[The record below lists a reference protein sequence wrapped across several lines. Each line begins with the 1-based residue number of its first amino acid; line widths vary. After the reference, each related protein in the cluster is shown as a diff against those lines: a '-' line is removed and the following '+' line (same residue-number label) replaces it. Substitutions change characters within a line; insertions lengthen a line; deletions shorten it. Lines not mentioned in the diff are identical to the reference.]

1 MKKIATALIVF
12 SLAGCS
18 GGENDDLKQFVQDS
32 GKDLRG
38 KVEPLPE
45 MAPYK
50 AFIYNAFDLSDPFKP
65 RKLKPSASGGAF
77 QPDMNRPKEPL
88 EAFSLESLK
97 MVGLLKRKNQIYA
110 VIKTP
115 ENTIYRV
122 RVGDHLGQNF
132 GKVLAVSDTEVK
144 LKETVQDSAGDWAER
159 DSSLTLQQEQ

>member
-1 MKKIATALIVF
+1 MKKIAAILAML
-12 SLAGCS
+12 SLSACT
-18 GGENDDLKQFVQDS
+18 GGAHDDLTQFVQDA
-32 GKDLRG
+32 GKNLRG

-50 AFIYNAFDLSDPFKP
+50 SFVYNAFDVSDPFKP
-65 RKLKPSASGGAF
+65 RKLKPSASGGEF

-97 MVGLLKRKNQIYA
+97 MVGVLQQKGEIFA

-122 RVGDHLGQNF
+122 RSGNYLGQNF

-144 LKETVQDSAGDWAER
+144 LKETVQDSAGDWAVR
-159 DSSLTLQQEQ
+159 DSTLTLQEQ

>member
-1 MKKIATALIVF
+1 MRKIATVMIVLT
-12 SLAGCS
+12 LAGCS
-18 GGENDDLKQFVQDS
+18 AGENDDLKQFVLDS
-32 GKDLRG
+32 GKNLRG
-38 KVEPLPE
+38 KVETLPE

-50 AFIYNAFDLSDPFKP
+50 AFVYNAFDLSDPFKP

-77 QPDMNRPKEPL
+77 EPDMTRPKEPL

-97 MVGLLKRKNQIYA
+97 MVGLLKQKNEIYA

-132 GKVLAVSDTEVK
+132 GKVIAVNDIEVK
-144 LKETVQDSAGDWAER
+144 LKETVQDSAGDWSER

>member
-97 MVGLLKRKNQIYA
+97 MVGLLKQKNQIFA

-122 RVGDHLGQNF
+122 QVGDHLGQNF

>member
-1 MKKIATALIVF
+1 MKRIATIVMVF

-18 GGENDDLKQFVQDS
+18 GDKNDDLKQFVLDS

-77 QPDMNRPKEPL
+77 EPDMTRPKEPL

-97 MVGLLKRKNQIYA
+97 MVGLLQQKNEKYA

-132 GKVLAVSDTEVK
+132 GKVLAISDTEVK

-159 DSSLTLQQEQ
+159 ESSLTLQQER

>member
-1 MKKIATALIVF
+1 MKKIATVLMVF

-32 GKDLRG
+32 GKNLRG
-38 KVEPLPE
+38 KVEALPE
-45 MAPYK
+45 MTPYK
-50 AFIYNAFDLSDPFKP
+50 AFVYNAFDLSDPFKP

-77 QPDMNRPKEPL
+77 EPDMNRPKEPL

-97 MVGLLKRKNQIYA
+97 MVGVLKQKNEIYA

>member
-1 MKKIATALIVF
+1 MRKIATALIVF

-97 MVGLLKRKNQIYA
+97 MVGVLKQRNQIYA